1 MSEAVK
7 QLPSFTR
14 SNLTSAEANGMLNN
28 APFNVLYANQD
39 FVITYANPK
48 SLETLKKIERYLP
61 VPVSKIVGSSIDIF
75 HKTPAHQRRLLSD
88 ARNMPHRA
96 VFSIGPEKMDLLAT
110 PIYDENKE
118 HIGSM
123 VTWDIVTEKLANEE
137 NLARIQSMV
146 ENAPINIMMADLDF
160 NLIYMN
166 PASKNMMR
174 PLERYLP
181 RPVDQMVGQKIDI
194 FHKNPEMQRRMLADD
209 RQLPHRAKIKIG
221 PETLQLQVDPIYDKN
236 KKYVGP
242 MVTWERITE
251 RMELIDSIGEASRH
265 LAAAAAQLNA
275 TAAQMTSN
283 ATRTT
288 AEATTV
294 ASASEE
300 VARGVR
306 TVATNTEEMTAAIK
320 EIARNANDAS
330 TATSATVKQA
340 DSTNTTIT
348 KLGESSQEIGN
359 VVKVISSIAQQTNL
373 LALNA
378 TIEAARA
385 GDAGRGFAV
394 VANEVKELAK
404 QTAKATEEITAK
416 IGTIQKDT
424 TSAVDAIG
432 TISESIRKLS
442 GIASSI
448 AASVEEQQAT
458 TNEVAR
464 VVQESAKGVQS
475 IAESVKNVSA
485 ASTETQNGSNQVLNA
500 AKSLAELAAKME
512 QLVRK
517 IQV

>member
-1 MSEAVK
+1 MSESAK
-7 QLPSFTR
+7 QLVSLTQSSA
-14 SNLTSAEANGMLNN
+14 SNVEASGMLHN
-28 APFNVLYANQD
+28 APFNVMYANHD
-39 FVITYANPK
+39 FIITYANPK
-48 SLETLKKIERYLP
+48 SLETLKRIERYLP
-61 VPVSKIVGSSIDIF
+61 IPVSKLVGSSIDVF
-75 HKTPAHQRRLLSD
+75 HKVPAHQRRMLSD
-88 ARNMPHRA
+88 PRNLPHRTI
-96 VFSIGPEKMDLLAT
+96 VNVGPEKIDLLAT
-110 PIYDENKE
+110 AIYDENRE

-123 VTWDIVTEKLANEE
+123 VTWDIVTEKLATEE
-137 NLARIQSMV
+137 SLARIQSMV
-146 ENAPINIMMADLDF
+146 ENAPVNIMMADLDM

-166 PASKNMMR
+166 PASKNMLREM
-174 PLERYLP
+174 ERYLP
-181 RPVDQMVGQKIDI
+181 RPVDQLIGQKIDI
-194 FHKNPEMQRRMLADD
+194 FHKNPEHQRRMLADD
-209 RQLPHRAKIKIG
+209 RQLPHKANIKLG
-221 PETLQLQVDPIYDKN
+221 PETLTLLVSPIYDSH
-236 KKYVGP
+236 KKYLGP

-251 RMELIDSIGEASRH
+251 RLELVGSIGEASRH
-265 LAAAAAQLNA
+265 LAAAASELNA
-275 TAAQMTSN
+275 TAAQMTDN
-283 ATRTT
+283 AARTT
-288 AEATTV
+288 SEASTV

-330 TATSATVKQA
+330 TATTATVRQA
-340 DSTNTTIT
+340 DSTNQTIT

-404 QTAKATEEITAK
+404 QTAKATEEITTK
-416 IGTIQKDT
+416 ITTIQKDT
-424 TSAVDAIG
+424 TLAVDAIG
-432 TISESIRKLS
+432 GISSSIRKLN
-442 GIASSI
+442 GIATSI

-475 IAESVKNVSA
+475 IAESVRNVSS
-485 ASTETQNGSNQVLNA
+485 ASTETQTGAGQVLNA
-500 AKSLAELAAKME
+500 AKSLAELATKLE